1 MIEIRNVSIETRHNI
16 LKDANYIFDDG
27 KIYGIVAINGSGKTT
42 FFRTLVKLLHQ
53 SSGQIKFDMKNV
65 DELRKNVFYYES
77 QEWLDKNLSGMDY
90 LRLENCVS
98 LYIKHI
104 CRMLWPFCVLL
115 LFCEPFL
122 DAITRL
128 LV

>member
-53 SSGQIKFDMKNV
+53 SSGQIKFDTKSV
-65 DELRKNVFYYES
+65 DELRKNVFYYGRNKFG
-77 QEWLDKNLSGMDY
+77 WG
-90 LRLENCVS
+90 
-98 LYIKHI
+98 
-104 CRMLWPFCVLL
+104 
-115 LFCEPFL
+115 
-122 DAITRL
+122 
-128 LV
+128 